1 MPRKH
6 RKMKGGFLDSI
17 TSTLTGWG
25 ESLSQGATTAWNK
38 TKNATMP
45 NTYSSPTSTYNSNT
59 YPPTMAGGRKR
70 RKSRRKSRK
79 SMRGGGFTDNT
90 PTTGLAS
97 TAASISGIKSPQ
109 AHNLVGGRKTR
120 RRRRH

>member
-1 MPRKH
+1 
-6 RKMKGGFLDSI
+6 MKGGFLDSLS
-17 TSTLTGWG
+17 STLSGWG
-25 ESLSQGATTAWNK
+25 NSLSQGATTVWNK

-45 NTYSSPTSTYNSNT
+45 NTYSSPTSTYRSNT
-59 YPPTMAGGRKR
+59 YPPTMAGGKRRSRR
-70 RKSRRKSRK
+70 RKSRR
-79 SMRGGGFTDNT
+79 GGGFADNT

-109 AHNLVGGRKTR
+109 AHNLVGGKTR